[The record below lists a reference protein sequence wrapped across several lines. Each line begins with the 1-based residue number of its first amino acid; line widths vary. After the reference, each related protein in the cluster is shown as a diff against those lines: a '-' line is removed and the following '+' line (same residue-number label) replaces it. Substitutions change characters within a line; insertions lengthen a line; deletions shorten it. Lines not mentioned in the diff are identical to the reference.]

1 MVSDKAAESIVH
13 TQIRPVSGV
22 GSLNLHELWEYREL
36 LFFFLWRDIKGRY
49 RQTAFGP
56 LWMIATPLMD
66 MVLFTIVFGKVAR
79 LPSEGVPYP
88 LFNYSALLP
97 WGFFSSCLFTT
108 ANSLL
113 SNKDLIAKV
122 YFPRLIAPIVGVLAG
137 LIEFVISF
145 IILLG
150 MMCYYGYYPSWGIL
164 YLPVFLLLGALIGFG
179 VGLWWASWI
188 VHYRDLS
195 TVLGYAARVWM
206 YATPVVYASSLVP
219 QKWQTLYHLNPVTN
233 MIEGIRWA
241 LLGVGTPPSAML
253 WVSFMIAIL
262 ILIPGAYYFR
272 RTERSIVDIA

>member
-56 LWMIATPLMD
+56 LWMIATPLMN

-137 LIEFVISF
+137 LIDFVISF